1 MGYKTTVAKSSRSF
15 RDLQDN
21 GESTQPAAMVLNY
34 IFEDITTINVATGG
48 VLKKPRL
55 RILFRQSQFFAKNT
69 KLILHMMSLH
79 IQHKKVCFFY
89 KNHEENTSARV
100 PTNFRYFIG
109 FAQIVS
115 HYSDK

>member
-1 MGYKTTVAKSSRSF
+1 
-15 RDLQDN
+15 
-21 GESTQPAAMVLNY
+21 MVLNY

-55 RILFRQSQFFAKNT
+55 RIIFGQSQFFAKNT

-79 IQHKKVCFFY
+79 IQHKKVCFFLW
-89 KNHEENTSARV
+89 NHKQLIARI

-109 FAQIVS
+109 LALIVS

>member
-21 GESTQPAAMVLNY
+21 GESTHHAMVLNY
-34 IFEDITTINVATGG
+34 IFEDITTNNVLTGR

-79 IQHKKVCFFY
+79 IQHKKVCFFMEPQANNRTSPY
-89 KNHEENTSARV
+89 KFSLFHRV
-100 PTNFRYFIG
+100 CADCFTLL
-109 FAQIVS
+109 
-115 HYSDK
+115 